1 MTVVSGSSNTGL
13 VARVQNILTKPAAE
27 WDVINTETATVGGLY
42 AGYACILAAIPAIAS
57 IIGGILFTHLL
68 VVAIIGGVLSY
79 VLSLVGLFIIAFI
92 VDALA
97 PSFGAQK
104 SQIQALKLVTYANTA
119 GWVAGIGGLFP
130 PIAGLLAL
138 VGGIYGL
145 YLMYLGLPKLM
156 KSPADKTTVYFIV
169 ILVVAAVVEIVIFMV
184 LGMIITM
191 FAIGAAA
198 TTGALSG
205 AH

>member
-42 AGYACILAAIPAIAS
+42 TGYACILAAIPAIAT
-57 IIGGILFTHLL
+57 ILGGVLFTHNL
-68 VVAIIGGVLSY
+68 IGSVIAGVLGY

-92 VDALA
+92 VDALG

-104 SQIQALKLVTYANTA
+104 SQIQALKLVTYSNTA
-119 GWVAGIGGLFP
+119 GWVAGIGGIFP

-138 VGGIYGL
+138 IGGIYGL
-145 YLMYLGLPKLM
+145 YIMYLGLPKLM

-169 ILVVAAVVEIVIFMV
+169 IIVVAVVVEIAIAIV
-184 LGMIITM
+184 LGMVVAM
-191 FAIGAAA
+191 MAIGAAA
-198 TTGALSG
+198 TTGALG
-205 AH
+205 GVH